1 MSYSTLKKALQLF
14 EEQSP
19 SNQKSTQK
27 KIANKSSSRINKSK
41 SKSQRTKSVFKVP
54 NFMKSDA
61 GKSVLKIKEQIKNEK
76 ELNLVQLNLER
87 LHKLDKTSCVNN
99 IASNLIKQRFA
110 DFSSEV
116 SNSKKEE
123 STVFTD
129 EDFEKFEREYF
140 QN

>member
-14 EEQSP
+14 EEQP
-19 SNQKSTQK
+19 LLNQKTTQK
-27 KIANKSSSRINKSK
+27 KSATKSSRLNKSK
-41 SKSQRTKSVFKVP
+41 SKSQRAKSVFKVP

-87 LHKLDKTSCVNN
+87 LHKLDRTSCVNN
-99 IASNLIKQRFA
+99 IASNLIKQRLVNL
-110 DFSSEV
+110 SSEIP
-116 SNSKKEE
+116 NSKKEE

-140 QN
+140 QD

>member
-14 EEQSP
+14 EEQP
-19 SNQKSTQK
+19 PLNQKSTQK
-27 KIANKSSSRINKSK
+27 RPAKKSSSRLNKSK
-41 SKSQRTKSVFKVP
+41 SKSQRNKSVFKVP
-54 NFMKSDA
+54 NFIKSDA

-99 IASNLIKQRFA
+99 IASNLIKERLVNLP
-110 DFSSEV
+110 SEI

>member
-1 MSYSTLKKALQLF
+1 MSYSTLKKALQIF
-14 EEQSP
+14 EEQP
-19 SNQKSTQK
+19 LSNQKPTQK
-27 KIANKSSSRINKSK
+27 KSVNKSSSRLNKSK
-41 SKSQRTKSVFKVP
+41 SKSQRAKSVFKVP

-99 IASNLIKQRFA
+99 IASNLIKQRLVNS
-110 DFSSEV
+110 SSEI

>member
-1 MSYSTLKKALQLF
+1 MSYSTLKKALHLF

-19 SNQKSTQK
+19 SNQKPTQK

>member
-1 MSYSTLKKALQLF
+1 LVI
-14 EEQSP
+14 
-19 SNQKSTQK
+19 SNNFNYFILNKGTN
-27 KIANKSSSRINKSK
+27 KINDFTANKSSNRLNKSK

-99 IASNLIKQRFA
+99 IASNLVCIF
-110 DFSSEV
+110 V
-116 SNSKKEE
+116 LGI
-123 STVFTD
+123 
-129 EDFEKFEREYF
+129 FEYTFYLS
-140 QN
+140 